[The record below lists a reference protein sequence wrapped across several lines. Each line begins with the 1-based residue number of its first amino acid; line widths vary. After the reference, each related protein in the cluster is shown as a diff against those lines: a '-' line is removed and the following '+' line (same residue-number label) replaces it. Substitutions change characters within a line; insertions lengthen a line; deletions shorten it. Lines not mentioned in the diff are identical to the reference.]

1 VSAWRSLWLVVLL
14 AAAGCASTAGLDVGY
29 PEAGVN
35 RSLLASAPARRVA
48 IGPVTDRRTEARIGV
63 ELESKKDVVTR
74 RPVTEIVREAL
85 ALELGKNGHVVTSGA
100 TDAVLSADVE
110 EFRLDA
116 VSGYSNVHYVGK
128 VAIALVMTDGR
139 GSHRLFARRYV
150 GIKRRLA
157 DPDAEGVARE
167 VMDAALARAMH
178 DVATD
183 AELVRALTRLSTA
196 LLPRP

>member
-1 VSAWRSLWLVVLL
+1 MSAWRSLWLVVLL

-116 VSGYSNVHYVGK
+116 VSGYSNVHYVG
-128 VAIALVMTDGR
+128 
-139 GSHRLFARRYV
+139 
-150 GIKRRLA
+150 IKRRLA

>member
-1 VSAWRSLWLVVLL
+1 VSARRSLWLVVLL

-48 IGPVTDRRTEARIGV
+48 IGSVTDRRTEARIGV

-100 TDAVLSADVE
+100 TDVVLSADVE

-139 GSHRLFARRYV
+139 GGQRVFARRYV

-157 DPDAEGVARE
+157 DPDATDAPRE

-183 AELVRALTRLSTA
+183 AELVRALARLSTA